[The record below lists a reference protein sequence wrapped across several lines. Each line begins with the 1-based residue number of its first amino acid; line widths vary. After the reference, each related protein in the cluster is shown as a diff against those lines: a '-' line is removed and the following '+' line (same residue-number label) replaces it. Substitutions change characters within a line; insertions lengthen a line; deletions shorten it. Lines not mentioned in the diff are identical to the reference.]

1 MPGSTIR
8 PVTPGLPGIKVETP
22 VGHVPIVIQT
32 STHMPDEV
40 AYTLV
45 KAWWDHYKD
54 LEPIHPQFRGWVPG
68 IYVNKLAT
76 VPYHPGAI
84 KFFKERGVWTSEHDK
99 MQEKLLL
106 GKIPHLED

>member
-1 MPGSTIR
+1 
-8 PVTPGLPGIKVETP
+8 
-22 VGHVPIVIQT
+22 
-32 STHMPDEV
+32 MPDEV

-45 KAWWDHYKD
+45 KAWWDHFKD
-54 LEPIHPQFRGWVPG
+54 LEPIHPQFRGWIPG

-84 KFFKERGVWTSEHDK
+84 KFFKERGAWTSEHDK